1 MEKELIQSLLSQVF
15 NQLNAESAGE
25 RKSLDE
31 GIGQIAQALRLQ
43 DIDTVFPEKLSV
55 QSADFYFQSRIP
67 KAQINKIDKIAEEVV
82 SKEVK
87 ELDTRIFVRE
97 APIRSSQ
104 VVGSVPKWAQGAK
117 VEKTI
122 GPISRV
128 DGRKVFVDVFKVVKL
143 VALRK
148 QGTNVPL
155 ILFKAEFSDSQFQT
169 INPAPVEVTMTYK
182 VVAGTVWIKADLLAA
197 NAPADR
203 YVGLQVNSGE
213 IKLSALPTLQ
223 GQQLIVANSTSVT
236 TQLNLLKTVPN
247 SGAKKKH
254 GRDALDSSLSCPETF
269 SFIFGGVSI
278 NKITAAGT
286 ASWSVYGRQ
295 GTFSYQVNKTATYS
309 AQLGRVLIPYG
320 YSESN
325 FSVAKIAS
333 PWMNLEGTAQIKQSW
348 WGIPAAELDVNAPLE
363 AAGSGGMVQD
373 LNAGLKASWK
383 GMEGNPLVLGESQIL
398 LDPGRIGITALQ
410 GSSVDSFQK
419 FDFWKDRLNSH
430 GTSLSLRFPSQLT
443 FIYNSLIEGT
453 EVLITNCH
461 AEAAVDRPKL
471 VNGHAVEVKS
481 KNSILLLGASDKS
494 NLIYVLDDNM
504 LWDNKLPFDKVPK
517 FKNQALALENALFT
531 VSPANGLLIFGTCD
545 PEWKKIT
552 DSQTFLIFGLMSYLP
567 TLPDPYLANFGIFGR
582 LAASKGSL
590 DKIQNWLFCRIIQKA
605 IPEKLDEVLVSFHFG
620 QGNAQATAGVGAAT
634 AQPVNV
640 ADMVTPEQRIGVL
653 NAKSRKITKDVPDYE
668 QVHDNVTRLIDSD
681 FFALLDVSSNA
692 NQVGVS
698 MGMNPM
704 SRQPGRQT
712 TGFAHRVSDDQVAIK
727 PANGEVISVE
737 GMQVKVPGHFARIFL
752 MPQVAWEPVYN
763 TAIKVQPMD
772 PPPFFNYYPNDGGPT
787 RLLNTNSDRVTLAPI
802 PLTSFLIE
810 KFQQQKSEVLAQFTL
825 PFGLKALARLDHG
838 PDYKGKKPKMEHN
851 SPAFPNELAGGIQI
865 RAIGGD
871 AGAVWPQEPH
881 LNDQPMFE
889 GFTTQ
894 LNNILDLF
902 GNPTG
907 ASTLGDSVT
916 RIFNGEFSP
925 AGVDPKGVPVSYIDF
940 TGYGASTFSNWL
952 SPSAA
957 IAQTSQSRFDI
968 MLGRTSHEVI
978 QVKSLIYPWGIRVVR
993 TITLFRASSGFV
1005 YRMDSGWQAET
1016 DGRFDFRYKY
1026 KVNGASTEKTPYK
1039 IHPGTLRGLFNIQN
1053 IQEDANIADFERSDD
1068 IKNGDLY
1075 INSDG
1080 DQVPWTNGN
1089 SKIPI
1094 FCRPVWFDADVEL
1107 ENLVQGHK
1115 NNRTPAKKILGYVQL
1130 APSGVP
1136 LSPERFKEL
1145 LNTQGGLI
1153 GGDLDCVMDL
1163 NKSGQLMRVTRF
1175 DFSHA
1180 KKKNST
1186 EPVFVGATRGS
1197 VILPKTGSWSIVQH
1211 SVGTGDV
1218 TPLPNHIPVPIIR
1231 QGEWTPSFFTVPLDK
1246 PKVLLR
1252 MASPSEILVD
1262 PSTQTINFG
1271 ILQTTATQK
1280 VLMLTPSFDKGVKK
1294 LLSKTPPLFADAY
1307 SLMSGNSIFPNAGNA
1322 IDEFGKAF
1330 PMLTGTGSGLNK
1342 AKAFLER
1349 ADLKDLGSNVME
1361 LLSIEVQKQGE
1372 AIVDQG
1378 FKLLAGKANE
1388 GLNKALAFDL
1398 PPFKTYLVD
1407 MEALKIYIKYVT
1419 KKKESDGNSED
1430 GKLNFDIDSFAS
1442 EAAKTWKSRLNN
1454 LTMVVDLGSFE
1465 GLMKIKGN
1473 FDAQKGKESGYEGDK
1488 DPDFPTLGYPT
1499 PEIEFHDALQPVIDI
1514 LQVLASLNQ
1523 GKYADVMKKGLE
1535 IAMSNAGEIWE
1546 YKFEAKKEIPLVRFP
1561 PEENLYNAPTTPL
1574 KLEAGLELGVYF
1586 NAALKVTSDPKQLL
1600 PTAGAYIQF
1609 QGGLEVMCASVAVG
1623 TVYAVGEV
1631 ILKVACDTKIGPSL
1645 SMKFGFG
1652 VSIAVGLPVIGTVS
1666 VTYIVG
1672 CEMYASLEKITLT
1685 AYLLFKGRASLVGGL
1700 VSITIYIEASGSVE
1714 RKFLGTPQER
1724 TDCTATVTFGLDISI
1739 CFVINISFEET
1750 WQEGRQIA

>member
-1 MEKELIQSLLSQVF
+1 M
-15 NQLNAESAGE
+15 
-25 RKSLDE
+25 
-31 GIGQIAQALRLQ
+31 
-43 DIDTVFPEKLSV
+43 
-55 QSADFYFQSRIP
+55 
-67 KAQINKIDKIAEEVV
+67 
-82 SKEVK
+82 
-87 ELDTRIFVRE
+87 
-97 APIRSSQ
+97 
-104 VVGSVPKWAQGAK
+104 
-117 VEKTI
+117 
-122 GPISRV
+122 
-128 DGRKVFVDVFKVVKL
+128 
-143 VALRK
+143 ALRK
-148 QGTNVPL
+148 QGSNVPL
-155 ILFKAEFSDSQFQT
+155 ILFKAEFSDSKVKKVT
-169 INPAPVEVTMTYK
+169 APPVEVTTTYK
-182 VVAGTVWIKADLLAA
+182 VVAGTVWIKADLIAP

-203 YVGLQVNSGE
+203 YVGLQVNSGQ
-213 IKLSALPTLQ
+213 INLSAAPTLQ
-223 GQQLIVANSTSVT
+223 GQNLVVANSTAVT
-236 TQLNLLKTVPN
+236 TQLNLRKTAPN

-254 GRDALDSSLSCPETF
+254 GRDAFDSALSCPESL
-269 SFIFGGVSI
+269 SFVFGGVTI
-278 NKITAAGT
+278 NKITAAGP
-286 ASWSVYGRQ
+286 ASWSVYGKQ
-295 GTFSYQVNKTATYS
+295 GTFAFQGNKTATYS
-309 AQLGRVLIPYG
+309 AQLGRVLIPYQ
-320 YSESN
+320 YSESE
-325 FSVAKIAS
+325 FSITKVVS
-333 PWMNLEGTAQIKQSW
+333 PWMNLEGAAQIKQSW
-348 WGIPAAELDVNAPLE
+348 WGISAAELDVNAPLE
-363 AAGSGGMVQD
+363 AAGTGGMVQD
-373 LNAGLKASWK
+373 LKPGLKSSWK
-383 GMEGNPLVLGESQIL
+383 GMVGNAVLLRDSQVL

-410 GSSVDSFQK
+410 GSSLDSFQK
-419 FDFWKDRLNSH
+419 FDFWKDHLNTY
-430 GTSLSLRFPSQLT
+430 GTTLSLQFPSQLA
-443 FIYNSLIEGT
+443 FIYNALAEGT

-471 VNGHAVEVKS
+471 VNGHAVEVKT
-481 KNSILLLGASDKS
+481 KNSVLLLAASDKA
-494 NLIYVLDDNM
+494 NLIYVLDDNI

-531 VSPANGLLIFGTCD
+531 VSPVNGLMIFGRCD
-545 PEWKKIT
+545 VEWKKIT
-552 DSQTFLIFGLMSYLP
+552 DSQTFLVFGLMSYLP

-582 LAASKGSL
+582 LAKSTGTVTG
-590 DKIQNWLFCRIIQKA
+590 IQNWLFCRIIQNA

-620 QGNAQATAGVGAAT
+620 PGNAQAS
-634 AQPVNV
+634 QPAVVAPSASQALNV
-640 ADMVTPEQRIGVL
+640 TDMISPEQRIGVMDYR
-653 NAKSRKITKDVPDYE
+653 AQKITPDLPDYE
-668 QVHDNVTRLIDSD
+668 EVHDKTTRLIDSD

-692 NQVGVS
+692 NQVGIS

-712 TGFAHRVSDDQVAIK
+712 TGFAHRVSDDQVDIK
-727 PANGEVISVE
+727 PANEEVISVE

-763 TAIKVQPMD
+763 TAAKVQPMD
-772 PPPFFNYYPNDGGPT
+772 PPAFFNYYPNDGGPT
-787 RLLNTNSDRVTLAPI
+787 RLLNTNPDRVTLAPI

-810 KFQQQKSEVLAQFTL
+810 KFQQQKTEVLAQFTL

-838 PDYKGKKPKMEHN
+838 PKYDGLKPKIEVN
-851 SPAFPNELAGGIQI
+851 SPSFPNDLLGGIQI

-871 AGAVWPQEPH
+871 AGSVGDQPH
-881 LNDQPMFE
+881 LKDSPMFE

-902 GNPTG
+902 GSPTG

-952 SPSAA
+952 SPTAA

-1026 KVNGASTEKTPYK
+1026 KVDGNFVKPDVEPYD

-1053 IQEDANIADFERSDD
+1053 IQEDASIADFERSDD
-1068 IKNGDLY
+1068 IKNGDLF

-1136 LSPERFKEL
+1136 LSPARFKEL
-1145 LNTQGGLI
+1145 LDTQGGLI

-1163 NKSGQLMRVTRF
+1163 NKSGQYMRVTRF

-1180 KKKNST
+1180 KRKNST
-1186 EPVFVGATRGS
+1186 EPVFVGAARGS

-1218 TPLPNHIPVPIIR
+1218 TPLPNHIPVPVIR

-1280 VLMLTPSFDKGVKK
+1280 VLMLTPSSDKGVKK

-1349 ADLKDLGSNVME
+1349 ADLKDLGANVME
-1361 LLSIEVQKQGE
+1361 LLSIEVKKQGE

-1378 FKLLAGKANE
+1378 FKLLSGKANE

-1419 KKKESDGNSED
+1419 KKKESDGNYVD

-1442 EAAKTWKSRLNN
+1442 DAAKTWKSRLNN

-1473 FDAQKGKESGYEGDK
+1473 FDAQKGKESGYEGGGDSE
-1488 DPDFPTLGYPT
+1488 FPTLGYPT

-1514 LQVLASLNQ
+1514 LQILASLNQ

-1561 PEENLYNAPTTPL
+1561 PEDNLYNSPSTPL

-1586 NAALKVTSDPKQLL
+1586 NAALKVTTDPKQLL

-1609 QGGLEVMCASVAVG
+1609 RGGLEVMCASVAVG
-1623 TVYAVGEV
+1623 TIYAVGEV
-1631 ILKVACDTKIGPSL
+1631 VLKLACDTKIGPSL

-1700 VSITIYIEASGSVE
+1700 VSVTIYIEASGSVE

-1739 CFVINISFEET
+1739 CFVINISFEES